1 MALRSGLW
9 AVVFFA
15 ALFAGCDAISHQ
27 PSGENLVEVDP
38 TVAPLVVDL
47 AAAPDTL
54 VAWGEVEVR
63 PAIPEGEGRSV
74 TAVGLFIDGE
84 LVDARSS
91 VGPLRFDT
99 RSVRDGPHA
108 LRVVVRTQRSGTGS
122 LADRLGFEGAGG
134 ETSRVLV
141 ADNAAPQPIR
151 VTLDPGGDLLGV
163 RWERSDRPAFRAYS
177 VYRVDEFGNRSFV
190 ERVTDREA
198 TSWTDSEFVAG
209 HVGYA
214 IDQDVGDKTAR
225 GPTTEATFPVVF
237 ESVVSEESESQG
249 TTRLAWTQAPFPG
262 ALGAYVVVR
271 RISRHEVEVAR
282 LTDPADTEVVDRVE
296 HPFGAIYTYE
306 LQVLGR
312 DGETAL
318 NVTSRSVLFDPQT
331 SFGAFAATPD
341 GLFARGDDALVRLDP
356 VTLAEV
362 ARYNG
367 PAPFAAVGGGRV
379 AVVTSLSIYGSTPRV
394 RLLDAQTLSQ
404 LKQQD
409 AADVFGPGLF
419 PTLSNNSPGSVP
431 NEVVLA
437 PDGRLLTDLAEQTPA
452 RTVSVGVAVVDLV
465 AGGVEGRLTNGFAN
479 LRTASPDGRYAVV
492 TGSDGLNSGP
502 MLYET
507 DGGFS
512 QLADLPLGEHA
523 FISED
528 RLAALSD
535 GVLRV
540 LAVPSLAEVRR
551 FTVPAPSATGL
562 TFDPGSGLVLTA
574 AFIPEGRLLRG
585 YDPATGREVFSE
597 TATDLASLHG
607 GLLWIGSR
615 YRRVAPP
622 R

>member
-512 QLADLPLGEHA
+512 QLADLALGEHA